1 MFPKLSPLQWLV
13 AVAFLFFYG
22 FAVFALTRDYYLRH
36 PPRLVAAA
44 PRTAPNTV
52 ESDLGGRMRQALQ
65 DTEATIPAEMLA
77 KDPALLAQE
86 ADRLFGAGRYPE
98 AVNLYRRLLELNADD
113 INARNDLGLA
123 LYYAGK
129 SGEALQVLR
138 DGTARAPDFQRI
150 WLSLG
155 FVASQSGDTEV
166 ARAALTKARELGPDN
181 DIGAEAAR
189 LLNSLDQG

>member
-22 FAVFALTRDYYLRH
+22 FAVFAVTRDYYLRH

-44 PRTAPNTV
+44 PRTAPNTAG
-52 ESDLGGRMRQALQ
+52 SDIGGRMRQALQ

-86 ADRLFGAGRYPE
+86 ADRLFVAGRYPE

>member
-1 MFPKLSPLQWLV
+1 MFPKLSPLQWLA
-13 AVAFLFFYG
+13 AVAFLLFHG

-36 PPRLVAAA
+36 PPRPAVAA
-44 PRTAPNTV
+44 PRTAPDTAA
-52 ESDLGGRMRQALQ
+52 SDLGGRMRQALQ
-65 DTEATIPAEMLA
+65 DTEAAIPAEMLA

-98 AVNLYRRLLELNADD
+98 AANLYRRLLEVNADD

-123 LYYAGK
+123 LYYAGN
-129 SGEALQVLR
+129 SGEALKVLR

-155 FVASQSGDTEV
+155 FVASQSGDIET
-166 ARAALTKARELGPDN
+166 ARAALTKARDLGPDN
-181 DIGAEAAR
+181 DIGAEAER
-189 LLNSLDQG
+189 LLKTLNQG